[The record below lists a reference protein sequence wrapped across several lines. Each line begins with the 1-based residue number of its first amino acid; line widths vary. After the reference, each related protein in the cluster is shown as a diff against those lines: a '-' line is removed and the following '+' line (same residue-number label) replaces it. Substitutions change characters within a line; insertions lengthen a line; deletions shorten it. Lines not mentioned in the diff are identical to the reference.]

1 MLEIITM
8 VLGPVATN
16 AYLIGDTNI
25 HAAMVIDPAWDGELI
40 VEEARRR
47 NWQIQQIWLT
57 HAHFD
62 HIGGIE
68 GIIKAI
74 APAPQ
79 IALHPSDLPLYS
91 AHGGAALFGMR
102 IGAAPEPK
110 VRLKHGQN
118 LTLGERS
125 FEVRHCPGHTP
136 GHVVFYCAAEKVMF
150 CGDVI
155 FWGSIGRTDL
165 PGGDYDTLMRS
176 IHTQI
181 LTLPND
187 TRLLSGHGGET
198 TVGAERRDNP
208 FLS

>member
-1 MLEIITM
+1 MLEIIPL

-16 AYLIGDTNI
+16 AYLVGDTI
-25 HAAMVIDPAWDGELI
+25 SHSAVVVDPAWDGELI
-40 VEEARRR
+40 VEEADRRA
-47 NWQIQQIWLT
+47 WHIEQIWLT

-62 HIGGIE
+62 HIGGIA
-68 GIIKAI
+68 GVVKSSKV
-74 APAPQ
+74 APT
-79 IALHPSDLPLYS
+79 IALHPSDIPLYS
-91 AHGGAALFGMR
+91 VQGGAALFGMQ
-102 IGAAPEPK
+102 IGSTPEPTIH
-110 VRLKHGQN
+110 LKHGQY
-118 LTLGERS
+118 LILGSHS

-136 GHVVFYCAAEKVMF
+136 GHVVFYCAVEKIMF

-165 PGGDYDTLMRS
+165 PGGDYATLIRS
-176 IHTQI
+176 IRSQI

-198 TVGAERRDNP
+198 TVGEERRDNP

>member
-1 MLEIITM
+1 MLEIIPL

-16 AYLIGDTNI
+16 AYLLGESIDHI
-25 HAAMVIDPAWDGELI
+25 AVVVDPAWDGELI

-47 NWQIQQIWLT
+47 GWQIEQIWLT

-62 HIGGIE
+62 HIGGIA
-68 GIIKAI
+68 GVVKATQ
-74 APAPQ
+74 PAPK
-79 IALHPSDLPLYS
+79 IALHPADLPLYL
-91 AHGGAALFGMR
+91 AQGGASLFGMR
-102 IGAAPEPK
+102 IEATPEPS
-110 VRLKHGQN
+110 VRLKHDQS
-118 LTLGERS
+118 LLLGNYM

-136 GHVVFYCAAEKVMF
+136 GHVVFYCATEKVMF

-165 PGGDYDTLMRS
+165 PGGDYETLMHS
-176 IHTQI
+176 IQSQI
-181 LTLPND
+181 LTLPNE

-198 TVGAERRDNP
+198 TIGVERRDNP

>member
-1 MLEIITM
+1 MLEIVTM

-16 AYLIGDTNI
+16 AYLVGDSSTLE
-25 HAAMVIDPAWDGELI
+25 AVVVDPAWDGERI
-40 VEEARRR
+40 VEEAKLRS
-47 NWQIQQIWLT
+47 WQIKQIWLT

-68 GIIKAI
+68 GIVKGTN
-74 APAPQ
+74 PAPM
-79 IALHPSDLPLYS
+79 IALHPADLPIYS
-91 AHGGAALFGMR
+91 AHGGAALFGMY
-102 IGAAPEPK
+102 IGATPDPT
-110 VRLKHGQN
+110 VRLMHGQI
-118 LTLGERS
+118 LTLGEYR

-136 GHVVFYCAAEKVMF
+136 GHVVIFCATEKVMF

-165 PGGDYDTLMRS
+165 PGGDYDTLIRS
-176 IHTQI
+176 IQTQI
-181 LTLPND
+181 LSVPNE

-198 TVGAERRDNP
+198 TVGIERRDNP

>member
-8 VLGPVATN
+8 VLGPVGTN
-16 AYLIGDTNI
+16 AYLMGDTNT
-25 HAAMVIDPAWDGELI
+25 HEAVVVDPAWDGELI
-40 VEEARRR
+40 LGEAKGHG
-47 NWQIQQIWLT
+47 WLIQQIWLT

-68 GIIKAI
+68 GIVKGTS
-74 APAPQ
+74 PAPK
-79 IALHPSDLPLYS
+79 IALHPADQPLYS
-91 AHGGAALFGMR
+91 AKGGAALFGMH
-102 IGAAPEPK
+102 IGSTPEPTIW
-110 VRLKHGQN
+110 LKHGQS
-118 LTLGERS
+118 LTMGDRS

-136 GHVVFYCAAEKVMF
+136 GHVVFYCAVEKVMY

-165 PGGDYDTLMRS
+165 PGGDYNTLMQS
-176 IHTQI
+176 IYSQI
-181 LTLPND
+181 LTLPNE

>member
-1 MLEIITM
+1 MLEIIQM
-8 VLGPVATN
+8 VLGPVGTN
-16 AYLIGDTNI
+16 AYLVGDTKT
-25 HAAMVIDPAWDGELI
+25 HEAVVVDPAWDGELI
-40 VEEARRR
+40 VEKAKRYG
-47 NWQIQQIWLT
+47 WQIQQIWLT

-68 GIIKAI
+68 GIIKGTSSV
-74 APAPQ
+74 PK
-79 IALHPSDLPLYS
+79 IALHPADQALYS
-91 AHGGAALFGMR
+91 AQGGAALFGMR
-102 IGAAPEPK
+102 IGATPEPT
-110 VRLKHGQN
+110 VRLKHGQT
-118 LTLGERS
+118 LTLGDRS

-165 PGGDYDTLMRS
+165 PGGDYDTLMRC
-176 IHTQI
+176 IHSQI